1 MVLGYEHNLVKGK
14 SGKHESGQV
23 RLIQKRGKDVNITH
37 DNVTV
42 NTMFITPLQLSRV
55 SSPLEVKNL
64 VEKVSPLEV

>member
-23 RLIQKRGKDVNITH
+23 RLIQKRGKDENIMHNNTM
-37 DNVTV
+37 V
-42 NTMFITPLQLSRV
+42 NTMFMTPLQLSHV

-64 VEKVSPLEV
+64 IEKVLPLEV